1 MRAQILGVTGLSLAL
16 LTACV
21 SRGQIS
27 VRPDTQVTETEYQV
41 LSVYITRTFTA
52 NSGRE
57 RVVSQVS
64 KIVIANKTQ
73 SDTDDVHDLYD
84 NKPTAWKEITAYL
97 LKKCPALEAVTL
109 DSFREVNTHPANF
122 HPLFRLP
129 VKCELIDESEFDRIF
144 EKGGWWK
151 DYYKK
156 YPDSQGFLTLSRV
169 GFNPD
174 GDQALFYAT
183 NGCGG
188 KCGTGSYVV
197 MQRIGSNWRILK
209 EIIFWIS

>member
-1 MRAQILGVTGLSLAL
+1 VT
-16 LTACV
+16 
-21 SRGQIS
+21 
-27 VRPDTQVTETEYQV
+27 PDTQVTETEYQV
-41 LSVYITRTFTA
+41 LSVYIARTFTA

-64 KIVIANKTQ
+64 KIVVADKTE
-73 SDTDDVHDLYD
+73 SDTDDLHNLYD
-84 NKPTAWKEITAYL
+84 NKPIPWKEITAYL

-109 DSFREVNTHPANF
+109 NSFREVNAHPANF

-129 VKCELIDESEFDRIF
+129 VKCELVDKREFDRIF

-174 GDQALFYAT
+174 DDQALFYAS

-197 MQRIGSNWRILK
+197 MQRIGPNWRILK
-209 EIIFWIS
+209 EIIIWIS